1 MGPIFN
7 DSQSEPVH
15 YHRVLIFILRVSGC
29 QTFLIQVQRDENIR
43 ALLDAIYNPFDFTQ
57 EADALKDVAPH
68 SKQGHILTLML
79 QHVCHR
85 GDLIKSY
92 AQDVQFCMSTSSVS
106 MAIVKLLFVGKRL
119 LKNLNG
125 RIDKEIQ
132 DLCTTL
138 VELRK
143 AFLDHAAVTTELAV
157 LQILDDVGIMTAH
170 INGISTQLDGMT
182 TQLKWVS
189 TQVLDLG
196 TWM

>member
-1 MGPIFN
+1 MGNGHCKPSCRSTFILFLPTLDWADFRFLAPPICEDGMGPIFN

-43 ALLDAIYNPFDFTQ
+43 ALLDAIYNAFDFTQ

-106 MAIVKLLFVGKRL
+106 MAIVKLLFVGK
-119 LKNLNG
+119 G
-125 RIDKEIQ
+125 YGGFFD
-132 DLCTTL
+132 
-138 VELRK
+138 
-143 AFLDHAAVTTELAV
+143 
-157 LQILDDVGIMTAH
+157 
-170 INGISTQLDGMT
+170 S
-182 TQLKWVS
+182 
-189 TQVLDLG
+189 
-196 TWM
+196 